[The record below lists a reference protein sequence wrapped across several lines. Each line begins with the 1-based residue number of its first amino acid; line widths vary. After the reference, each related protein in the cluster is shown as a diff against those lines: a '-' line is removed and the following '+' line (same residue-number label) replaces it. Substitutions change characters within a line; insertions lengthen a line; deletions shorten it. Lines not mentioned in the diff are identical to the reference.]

1 MYAAIVQ
8 RLNLSRTNSPKCGG
22 HLKRN
27 VYFLNS
33 WCKHTMSFFTSAT
46 AQQTQVVHCKNE
58 TRQRPSPRGA
68 PHRFI
73 LRTRPVQRTAV
84 GIHRPPPSRQPFIVF
99 SLIIRFVLP
108 AQNLISGG
116 WCQSYHPWWLPSSP
130 CFTFTLF
137 SLLNK
142 FLIFSLLT
150 TRIIVPVSII
160 PVHSFRLMLNIR
172 LPIHL
177 SWTHARS
184 PVTSWKIAWHQCIPH
199 RVVSSCPT
207 WS

>member
-1 MYAAIVQ
+1 MHDRLQQALHSLTSTPILMYAAIVQ
-8 RLNLSRTNSPKCGG
+8 RLNLSRINSSKCGG

-27 VYFLNS
+27 VHFLNS

-46 AQQTQVVHCKNE
+46 AQQTQVVHCNNE
-58 TRQRPSPRGA
+58 TRQRPSPRRA
-68 PHRFI
+68 PQRFI
-73 LRTRPVQRTAV
+73 LRTRPVQQTAV
-84 GIHRPPPSRQPFIVF
+84 GIHRPPPLPVLHRVF
-99 SLIIRFVLP
+99 THHQVLP
-108 AQNLISGG
+108 ARSEFDIRRMV
-116 WCQSYHPWWLPSSP
+116 PIIPSLMTPVLAVLHFHSFQFAQQVP
-130 CFTFTLF
+130 H
-137 SLLNK
+137 

-184 PVTSWKIAWHQCIPH
+184 PVTS
-199 RVVSSCPT
+199 
-207 WS
+207 